1 MDLRNCCAG
10 KQIKGKEMNAEAA
23 KETLAA
29 LMDSGIDFAACL
41 PDSAFQEL
49 YMPLSTQAKID
60 YVQVAN
66 EGDGVGICMGAWLG
80 GKKPVL
86 IMENTGFA
94 VTPYALMRG
103 PIPFGVPILLLIAH
117 RGGFH
122 DQRWFSVP
130 MGWGTVPLLEA
141 MRISSEFVTRAEDI
155 RSAVIGAVKSMN
167 SIQAPV
173 AVILGGGTLL

>member
-1 MDLRNCCAG
+1 M
-10 KQIKGKEMNAEAA
+10 KSEAA
-23 KETLAA
+23 KITIDSL
-29 LMDSGIDFAACL
+29 LGSGINFAACL
-41 PDSAFQEL
+41 PDSAFKEL
-49 YMPLSTQAKID
+49 YEPLSTRSEMD
-60 YVQVAN
+60 YIQVAN

-103 PIPFGVPILLLIAH
+103 PIPFGIPMLLLIAH

-130 MGWGTVPLLEA
+130 MGWGTTPLLDA
-141 MRISSEFVTRAEDI
+141 MRISYEFVTDAGDI
-155 RSAVIGAVKSMN
+155 QTAINGAVKSMN

-173 AVILGGGTLL
+173 AIILGGGTLF

>member
-1 MDLRNCCAG
+1 MKN
-10 KQIKGKEMNAEAA
+10 EAA
-23 KETLAA
+23 KETLDA
-29 LMDSGIDFAACL
+29 LIDSGIDFAACL
-41 PDSAFQEL
+41 PDSAFKEL
-49 YMPLSTQAKID
+49 YEPLSAESEID

-86 IMENTGFA
+86 VMENSGFA

-103 PIPFGVPILLLIAH
+103 PIAFGIPMLLLIAH

-130 MGWGTVPLLEA
+130 FGWGTEPLLDA
-141 MRISSEFVTRAEDI
+141 MRISYELVTRTEDL
-155 RSAVIGAVKSMN
+155 RGAVMGAVKSMN
-167 SIQAPV
+167 SMQAPV
-173 AVILGGGTLL
+173 GVILGGETLF

>member
-1 MDLRNCCAG
+1 M
-10 KQIKGKEMNAEAA
+10 KPEAA
-23 KETLAA
+23 KEALDALLA
-29 LMDSGIDFAACL
+29 SGIDFAACL

-49 YMPLSTQAKID
+49 YLPLSTESRVD
-60 YVQVAN
+60 YIQVAN
-66 EGDGVGICMGAWLG
+66 EGDGVGICMGAWIG

-103 PIPFGVPILLLIAH
+103 PIPFGVPMLLLIAH

-130 MGWGTVPLLEA
+130 MGWGTEPLLDA
-141 MRISSEFVTRAEDI
+141 MRISYEFVSKTEDI
-155 RSAVIGAVKSMN
+155 GLAVAGAVASMN
-167 SIQAPV
+167 SMQAPV

>member
-1 MDLRNCCAG
+1 
-10 KQIKGKEMNAEAA
+10 MNSEAA
-23 KETLAA
+23 KQTLDA

-49 YMPLSTQAKID
+49 YLPLSAESKID
-60 YVQVAN
+60 YIQVAN

-103 PIPFGVPILLLIAH
+103 PIPFGVPMLLLIAY

-130 MGWGTVPLLEA
+130 MGWGTAPLLDA
-141 MRISSEFVTRAEDI
+141 MRISHEFVTRTADI
-155 RSAVIGAVKSMN
+155 QTAVIGAVKSMN

-173 AVILGGGTLL
+173 AVVFAGELLF

>member
-1 MDLRNCCAG
+1 
-10 KQIKGKEMNAEAA
+10 MNTEAA
-23 KETLAA
+23 DQTLNA

-49 YMPLSTQAKID
+49 YLPLSAESKID

-66 EGDGVGICMGAWLG
+66 EGDGVGICMGAWPG

-103 PIPFGVPILLLIAH
+103 PIPFGVPMFLLIAH

-130 MGWGTVPLLEA
+130 MGWGTAPLLEA
-141 MRISSEFVTRAEDI
+141 MRISYESVTRIADI
-155 RSAVIGAVKSMN
+155 RTAIMGAVKSMN

-173 AVILGGGTLL
+173 AVVLAGELLL

>member
-1 MDLRNCCAG
+1 
-10 KQIKGKEMNAEAA
+10 MNSQAA
-23 KETLAA
+23 KDAVNA
-29 LMDSGIDFAACL
+29 LIDAGIDFVACL
-41 PDSAFQEL
+41 PDSAFKDL
-49 YMPLSTQAKID
+49 YEPLSIESQVD

-103 PIPFGVPILLLIAH
+103 PIPFGVPMLLLIAH

-130 MGWGTVPLLEA
+130 MGWGTAPLLDA
-141 MRISSEFVTRAEDI
+141 MRISYEFVTRADDI
-155 RSAVIGAVKSMN
+155 RGSITGAVESMN

-173 AVILGGGTLL
+173 AVVLGGGILS

>member
-1 MDLRNCCAG
+1 MKTEAG
-10 KQIKGKEMNAEAA
+10 EI
-23 KETLAA
+23 A
-29 LMDSGIDFAACL
+29 LKALVDSGIDFAACL

-49 YMPLSTQAKID
+49 YLPLSAQKSID
-60 YVQVAN
+60 YIQVAN
-66 EGDGVGICMGAWLG
+66 EGDGVGICMGAWMG

-86 IMENTGFA
+86 VMENTGFA

-103 PIPFGVPILLLIAH
+103 PIPFGVPMLLLIAH

-130 MGWGTVPLLEA
+130 MGWGTMPLLEA
-141 MRISSEFVTRAEDI
+141 MRISYEFVTQTAAM
-155 RSAVIGAVKSMN
+155 RSAITGAVKSMN

-173 AVILGGGTLL
+173 AVVLGGGTIF

>member
-1 MDLRNCCAG
+1 M
-10 KQIKGKEMNAEAA
+10 KPEAA
-23 KETLAA
+23 QTTLDA
-29 LMDSGIDFAACL
+29 LLDAGINFAACL
-41 PDSAFQEL
+41 PDSAFKEL
-49 YMPLSTQAKID
+49 YEPLSEARQVD
-60 YVQVAN
+60 YIQVAN

-80 GKKPVL
+80 GKKPAL

-103 PIPFGVPILLLIAH
+103 PIPFGVPMLLLIAH

-130 MGWGTVPLLEA
+130 MGWGTAPLLDA
-141 MRISSEFVTRAEDI
+141 MRISYEFVTRSEDI
-155 RSAVIGAVKSMN
+155 RTAITGAVKSMN

-173 AVILGGGTLL
+173 AIVLGGGTLF

>member
-1 MDLRNCCAG
+1 
-10 KQIKGKEMNAEAA
+10 MN
-23 KETLAA
+23 LAA
-29 LMDSGIDFAACL
+29 ANEAHSALIDSGIDFAACL
-41 PDSAFQEL
+41 PDSAFKEL
-49 YMPLSTQAKID
+49 YEPLSAEQKID

-103 PIPFGVPILLLIAH
+103 PIPFGVPMLLLIAH

-122 DQRWFSVP
+122 DRRWFSVP
-130 MGWGTVPLLEA
+130 MGWGTAPLLDA
-141 MRISSEFVTRAEDI
+141 MRISHEVVTRTEDVRPAI
-155 RSAVIGAVKSMN
+155 AGAVKSMN

-173 AVILGGGTLL
+173 AVLLSGAMLF

>member
-1 MDLRNCCAG
+1 M
-10 KQIKGKEMNAEAA
+10 KTEAA
-23 KETLAA
+23 KEA
-29 LMDSGIDFAACL
+29 LEALIDSGIDFAACM

-49 YMPLSTQAKID
+49 YVPLSVESKID

-86 IMENTGFA
+86 VMENSGFA

-103 PIPFGVPILLLIAH
+103 AIAFGIPMLLLIAN

-130 MGWGTVPLLEA
+130 FGWGTEPLLDA
-141 MRISSEFVTRAEDI
+141 MRISYETVTRTEDV
-155 RSAVIGAVKSMN
+155 RTAVTGAVKSMN
-167 SIQAPV
+167 SMQGPV
-173 AVILGGGTLL
+173 AVVFGGDTLF

>member
-1 MDLRNCCAG
+1 
-10 KQIKGKEMNAEAA
+10 MNIDAA
-23 KETLAA
+23 KAA
-29 LMDSGIDFAACL
+29 HESLVKSGVNFVACL

-49 YMPLSTQAKID
+49 YLPLSTDQKIT
-60 YVQVAN
+60 YVQVASEN
-66 EGDGVGICMGAWLG
+66 DGVGVCMGAWLG
-80 GKKPVL
+80 GKKPAM

-103 PIPFGVPILLLIAH
+103 PIPFGVPMLLLIAH

-130 MGWGTVPLLEA
+130 IGWGTMPLLDA
-141 MRISSEFVTRAEDI
+141 MRISYEYVTHAGDI
-155 RSAVIGAVKSMN
+155 RGAITGAVKSMN

-173 AVILGGGTLL
+173 AVVLGGGTIF

>member
-1 MDLRNCCAG
+1 M
-10 KQIKGKEMNAEAA
+10 KTEAA
-23 KETLAA
+23 KTTLEA
-29 LMDSGIDFAACL
+29 LLSSGIDFAACL
-41 PDSAFQEL
+41 PDSAFKEL
-49 YMPLSTQAKID
+49 YEPLSAEPKVD

-103 PIPFGVPILLLIAH
+103 PIPFGVPMLLLIAH

-130 MGWGTVPLLEA
+130 MGWGTAPLLDA
-141 MRISSEFVTRAEDI
+141 MRISYEFVIRADDI
-155 RSAVIGAVKSMN
+155 HTAIGGAVKSMN

-173 AVILGGGTLL
+173 AIVLGGGTLF

>member
-1 MDLRNCCAG
+1 
-10 KQIKGKEMNAEAA
+10 MNTEAA
-23 KETLAA
+23 NQTLQA
-29 LMDSGIDFAACL
+29 LMDSRIDFVACL

-49 YMPLSTQAKID
+49 YVPLSAESKID

-103 PIPFGVPILLLIAH
+103 PIPFGVPMLLLIAY

-130 MGWGTVPLLEA
+130 MGWGTVPLLDA
-141 MRISSEFVTRAEDI
+141 MRISYEFVTHTADI
-155 RSAVIGAVKSMN
+155 RTAINGAVKSMN

-173 AVILGGGTLL
+173 AVVLAGELLF

>member
-1 MDLRNCCAG
+1 
-10 KQIKGKEMNAEAA
+10 MNTEAA
-23 KETLAA
+23 KEA
-29 LMDSGIDFAACL
+29 LYALVDSGIDFAACL

-49 YMPLSTQAKID
+49 YMPLSAESKID

-66 EGDGVGICMGAWLG
+66 EGDGVGICMGAWIG

-103 PIPFGVPILLLIAH
+103 PIPFGVPMLLLIAH

-130 MGWGTVPLLEA
+130 MGWGTMPLLDA
-141 MRISSEFVTRAEDI
+141 MRISYELVTRTEDV
-155 RSAVIGAVKSMN
+155 RAAVTGAATSMN
-167 SIQAPV
+167 SMQAPV
-173 AVILGGGTLL
+173 AVILGGATLF

>member
-1 MDLRNCCAG
+1 M
-10 KQIKGKEMNAEAA
+10 KPEAA
-23 KETLAA
+23 KIA
-29 LMDSGIDFAACL
+29 LESLIGSGINFAACL
-41 PDSAFQEL
+41 PDSAFKEL
-49 YMPLSTQAKID
+49 YDPLSEESQID

-103 PIPFGVPILLLIAH
+103 PIPFGVPMLLLIAH

-130 MGWGTVPLLEA
+130 MGWGTAPLLEA
-141 MRISSEFVTRAEDI
+141 MRISYESVTHTRDI
-155 RSAVIGAVKSMN
+155 RPAIMGAVKSMN

-173 AVILGGGTLL
+173 AIMFSGELLF

>member
-1 MDLRNCCAG
+1 MNNQAAENALNALIDAG
-10 KQIKGKEMNAEAA
+10 V
-23 KETLAA
+23 
-29 LMDSGIDFAACL
+29 DFVACL
-41 PDSAFQEL
+41 PDSAFKEL
-49 YMPLSTQAKID
+49 YEPLSVEPKVD

-103 PIPFGVPILLLIAH
+103 PIPFGVPMLLLIAH

-130 MGWGTVPLLEA
+130 MGWGTAPLLDA
-141 MRISSEFVTRAEDI
+141 MRISYEVVTRTDDI
-155 RSAVIGAVKSMN
+155 RGSITGAVKSMN

-173 AVILGGGTLL
+173 AVILGGGTLF

>member
-1 MDLRNCCAG
+1 
-10 KQIKGKEMNAEAA
+10 MNSEAA
-23 KETLAA
+23 KEA
-29 LMDSGIDFAACL
+29 LNALVDSGIDFAACL

-49 YMPLSTQAKID
+49 YMPLSAEAKID

-86 IMENTGFA
+86 VMENSGFA

-103 PIPFGVPILLLIAH
+103 PIAFGIPMLLLIAH

-122 DQRWFSVP
+122 DERWFSVP
-130 MGWGTVPLLEA
+130 FGWGTEPLLDA
-141 MRISSEFVTRAEDI
+141 MRISYELVTRTEDV
-155 RSAVIGAVKSMN
+155 RGAVMGAVKSMN
-167 SIQAPV
+167 SMQAPV
-173 AVILGGGTLL
+173 AVLFSGGILF

>member
-1 MDLRNCCAG
+1 
-10 KQIKGKEMNAEAA
+10 MNTEAA
-23 KETLAA
+23 KEA
-29 LMDSGIDFAACL
+29 LNALVDSGIDFAACL

-49 YMPLSTQAKID
+49 YMPLSAESKID

-103 PIPFGVPILLLIAH
+103 PIPFGVPMLLLIAY

-130 MGWGTVPLLEA
+130 MGWGTAPLLEA
-141 MRISSEFVTRAEDI
+141 MRISYEFVTRTEDV
-155 RSAVIGAVKSMN
+155 RTAVNGAVKSMN